1 MYSIAKKAGFT
12 LLELMIAIAIF
23 AILGIMSAQLL
34 NNMIRQHDI
43 IDARGAQLTAL
54 QRAMTIMQRDVG
66 QIWGRSV
73 RDQYGTE
80 ILAAVTT
87 EDVFPIEF
95 TRTGWRNPLER
106 ARSNLQRV
114 AYEHRDTTLYRYYW
128 PVLDRDI
135 ETEPVEQTLMEN
147 VLSAEF
153 ELLDGNGDAYD
164 RANADLDPSNRTLQ
178 VAALN
183 VRLELESY
191 GELSRIWEIPASLDI
206 NPSSASHIDG
216 QPGGEGEAA
225 DAPGT
230 QTPANSSPG
239 ATPGQDISANP
250 PAGDGS

>member
-1 MYSIAKKAGFT
+1 MYRVAKKAGFT

>member
-1 MYSIAKKAGFT
+1 MYGVTKKAGFT

-106 ARSNLQRV
+106 QRSNLQRV

-164 RANADLDPSNRTLQ
+164 RANAELDPSNRTLQ

-183 VRLELESY
+183 VRMELESY
-191 GELSRIWEIPASLDI
+191 GELTRIWEIPASLDI
-206 NPSSASHIDG
+206 NPSSASQING
-216 QPGGEGEAA
+216 QPGAEE
-225 DAPGT
+225 
-230 QTPANSSPG
+230 TPTNPSPG
-239 ATPGQDISANP
+239 ATPGQNISANP
-250 PAGDGS
+250 PAGDGP

>member
-1 MYSIAKKAGFT
+1 MYGVTKKAGFT

-54 QRAMTIMQRDVG
+54 QRAMMIMQRDVG

-106 ARSNLQRV
+106 QRSNLQRV

-164 RANADLDPSNRTLQ
+164 RANAELDPSNRTLQ

-183 VRLELESY
+183 VRMELESY
-191 GELSRIWEIPASLDI
+191 GELTRIWEIPASLDI
-206 NPSSASHIDG
+206 NPSSASQING
-216 QPGGEGEAA
+216 QPGAEE
-225 DAPGT
+225 
-230 QTPANSSPG
+230 TPTNPSPG
-239 ATPGQDISANP
+239 ATPGQNISANP

>member
-1 MYSIAKKAGFT
+1 MYGVTKKAGFT

-106 ARSNLQRV
+106 QRSNLQRV

-147 VLSAEF
+147 VLSVEF

-164 RANADLDPSNRTLQ
+164 TANAELDPSNRTLQ

-183 VRLELESY
+183 VRMELESY
-191 GELSRIWEIPASLDI
+191 GELTRIWEIPSSLDI
-206 NPSSASHIDG
+206 NPSSASQING
-216 QPGGEGEAA
+216 QPGAEET
-225 DAPGT
+225 P
-230 QTPANSSPG
+230 QTLRQALLQG
-239 ATPGQDISANP
+239 RTFP
-250 PAGDGS
+250 PTRQLETVREC